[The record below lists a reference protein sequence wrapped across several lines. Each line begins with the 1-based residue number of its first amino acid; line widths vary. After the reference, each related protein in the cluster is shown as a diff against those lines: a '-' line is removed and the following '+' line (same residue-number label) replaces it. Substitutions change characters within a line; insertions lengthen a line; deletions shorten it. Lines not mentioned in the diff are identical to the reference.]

1 VAPAAVVV
9 RARLERVRAAAP
21 AYGNRAAA
29 AKAAVED
36 WVRADWERERAE
48 VVAVVS
54 VGEEPA
60 DQASVVEA
68 ELAVGVARVPELA
81 AELAVVERE

>member
-1 VAPAAVVV
+1 
-9 RARLERVRAAAP
+9 
-21 AYGNRAAA
+21 
-29 AKAAVED
+29 
-36 WVRADWERERAE
+36 

-68 ELAVGVARVPELA
+68 ALAVGVARVPELA

>member
-1 VAPAAVVV
+1 
-9 RARLERVRAAAP
+9 
-21 AYGNRAAA
+21 
-29 AKAAVED
+29 VED
-36 WVRADWERERAE
+36 WVRAGWERAE

-68 ELAVGVARVPELA
+68 ALAVGVARVPELA
-81 AELAVVERE
+81 VVERE